1 MVARRLIT
9 CKHANKGLRSGPGCS
24 STAELAR
31 LSRSAPLS
39 GTLLLALSES
49 RKLKRETPLQLQL
62 TSSLP
67 RTPRSRQNQDAHGGS
82 AGMAAPTPGDG
93 YFDAAR
99 IVSASEAGIVLET

>member
-49 RKLKRETPLQLQL
+49 RKLKRETPLQLNEHLL
-62 TSSLP
+62 T
-67 RTPRSRQNQDAHGGS
+67 SRQNQDAHGGS